1 MAVKREFKEV
11 CDAFDNLREA
21 LGDKALLDGLYRFIG
36 TNELAD
42 YLELIAEDE
51 DIYLG
56 YDGEVDTSRP
66 YDDEDEE
73 EEEEEE

>member
-1 MAVKREFKEV
+1 M
-11 CDAFDNLREA
+11 
-21 LGDKALLDGLYRFIG
+21 LYWRVIAIRW
-36 TNELAD
+36 T
-42 YLELIAEDE
+42 LIAEDE